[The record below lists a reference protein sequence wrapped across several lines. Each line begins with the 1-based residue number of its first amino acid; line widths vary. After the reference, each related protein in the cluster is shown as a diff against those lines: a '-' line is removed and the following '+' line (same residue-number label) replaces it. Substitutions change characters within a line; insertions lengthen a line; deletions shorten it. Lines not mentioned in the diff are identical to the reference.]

1 MSLGVDLGDRDA
13 WDDSALIQSWEE
25 ALAEYK
31 VERWL
36 RFETQL
42 ELILRDRNITAST
55 RKGRG
60 LKMCSTR
67 RSSGS

>member
-31 VERWL
+31 VERWP
-36 RFETQL
+36 RFETP

-60 LKMCSTR
+60 LRMYSMR

>member
-31 VERWL
+31 VERWS
-36 RFETQL
+36 RFETQP

-60 LKMCSTR
+60 LRMCSIR

>member
-31 VERWL
+31 VE
-36 RFETQL
+36 
-42 ELILRDRNITAST
+42 
-55 RKGRG
+55 K
-60 LKMCSTR
+60 
-67 RSSGS
+67 

>member
-31 VERWL
+31 VERWSC
-36 RFETQL
+36 FETQL

-55 RKGRG
+55 LKDKGLR
-60 LKMCSTR
+60 MCSMR